1 MVEASTGDVS
11 EVTAEV
17 RQGSK
22 PVGGEKVAVTQEVAA
37 NVPPEAAISVGEDVV
52 AGAASQAVA
61 DAGPGSSASIGQEIS
76 SEVTVKAAT
85 DALPAGQEVTC
96 AVVGEAATDAAP
108 QVAICVERDVGASA
122 PREGA
127 TDAIPVPTA
136 QAGQEVGEGVVSEI
150 GTNAA
155 PEPATIVEQEAVAS
169 VEQKV
174 VASAVQEGATDA
186 VPEATA
192 RAEQEVGA
200 SALPEVA
207 TDVAPKVAA
216 QAGQESAAGVVV
228 QVATDAVPEAVAT
241 AEQDVGT
248 VQEVA
253 TDVAPKVAAQ
263 AGQESAAGVV
273 VQVATD
279 AVPEAVAT
287 AEQDVG
293 VVQESAT
300 DAVPEAAAK
309 AEQEVG
315 TSAVPE
321 VATDVASLVSAGQE
335 VAANAMQEGAI
346 YVVAEAAA
354 RPAQEVGGSAVPE
367 VIADVAANAGQKVA
381 AVAVTE
387 AATDGTPEAAAGVV
401 EETSAGAVPKAVIE
415 SAPGVA
421 AEAGQEA
428 AAVAVAK
435 AVNDAASE
443 AASGDKHEGAAGV
456 VADTAAD
463 ASPQIAA
470 IVGPEAT
477 TDAVAEV
484 IDSSGHGAVPEI
496 IIKQTL
502 EVASPQTAAEDVA
515 GAVADSARRKTVQL
529 RLASAFGPT
538 LSQNSPRSG
547 AEDGSEA
554 IGGDRVT
561 AKRSS
566 VRKGKGKGR
575 SKAKGKSR
583 ASLVVP
589 SVTDPPAE
597 ETKSDAEHEITTTA
611 STTLSSPPAPSQS
624 ANSPAEETKAD
635 AEHEIATT
643 ASTTLSSPP
652 APSQSANSP
661 AEETKADA
669 EHEIATTASKTLSS
683 PPAPSQLAN
692 SPARPPCGTDDV
704 IPREA
709 EIAAPPPTGTMDSGV
724 SAAVAPSAESAAS
737 GGGGELPLPESPVP
751 PAATVLINLEENES
765 AEGTKHRLIRR
776 SRRDTIGVNTAE
788 RRGSRKQS
796 TLTATELASAV
807 AIAAASRQ
815 SGIISVSTADF
826 EYSPPVA
833 ASQPRR
839 RSSGTGRPS
848 QVPYLAAVAKMQK
861 EEAIAEEEPQ
871 VQQTAAKPDIW
882 VPPKTSSEETPEDF
896 LNKRCLPATA
906 ADPSTPQDCMR
917 FTPSIRRS
925 SFDEVLMQATQLPSF
940 AGYLWKRSPSRL
952 RFTSYDKRFF
962 VLRHMTLSW
971 WKTKEDASND
981 DALQPSGGP
990 RCKGVLHLLGR
1001 PGAVEAVP
1009 KKTIFILKPV
1019 DPQGWHGFRE
1029 PHRTFQFDTKRT
1041 EHTVEAWVAAIS
1053 EHIRCGN
1060 RLRNHLEKFPF
1071 DIEEGITFENSTPRQ
1086 MAVVENKEFVDAY
1099 TGGSVGARPPRVA
1112 CPYVPTAKGQPAVAR
1127 TA

>member
-200 SALPEVA
+200 SALP
-207 TDVAPKVAA
+207 
-216 QAGQESAAGVVV
+216 
-228 QVATDAVPEAVAT
+228 
-241 AEQDVGT
+241 
-248 VQEVA
+248 EVA

-597 ETKSDAEHEITTTA
+597 ETKSDAEHEIT
-611 STTLSSPPAPSQS
+611 
-624 ANSPAEETKAD
+624 
-635 AEHEIATT
+635 TT